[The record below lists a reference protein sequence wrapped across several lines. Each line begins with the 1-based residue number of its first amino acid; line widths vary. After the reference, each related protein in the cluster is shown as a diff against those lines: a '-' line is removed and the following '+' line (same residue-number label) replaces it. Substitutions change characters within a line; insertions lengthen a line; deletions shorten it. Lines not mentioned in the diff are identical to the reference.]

1 MENEIKKKLLPMG
14 TVVRA
19 KTDEIDLMIVGRNV
33 VDVNDEKYD
42 YAICAYPEGGFAGG
56 LAAID
61 NEDLTDII
69 SIGYYDT
76 NDKDY
81 ENDIKE
87 IISENG
93 ISTKRMEE
101 NKGYDCPTDVLPIG
115 TVVKTNLGN
124 TCMIVNY
131 LPVVEG
137 NIIRDYKAFAIP
149 NGDAYA
155 CIDQGDIAEV
165 ISIGYIDEKSYEI
178 LKELPQVIDRIKREH
193 NAGKIKPEKIR

>member
-33 VDVNDEKYD
+33 VSPKGNKYD
-42 YAICAYPEGGFAGG
+42 YAICAYPEGCFAGG
-56 LAAID
+56 RAAID

-76 NDKDY
+76 SDKDY

-101 NKGYDCPTDVLPIG
+101 NKGYDCPSDVLPIG

-124 TCMIVNY
+124 TCMIVDY
-131 LPVVEG
+131 APVVED
-137 NIIRDYKAFAIP
+137 NTIRDYMTFTYP
-149 NGDAYA
+149 NGEAYA
-155 CIDQGDIAEV
+155 CINPDDIAEA
-165 ISIGYIDEKSYEI
+165 ISIGYIDEKCYEN
-178 LKELPQVIDRIKREH
+178 LKAMPQVIDRIKREH